1 MALLSEFE
9 AATSGQ
15 LNREFTA
22 NFPDLADLFKL
33 LQAYTHTHTHTM
45 LPIQEVIRSAKM
57 VGTKN
62 KQT

>member
-22 NFPDLADLFKL
+22 NFPDLADLFK
-33 LQAYTHTHTHTM
+33 HTHTM